1 MCFIF
6 RSRRHSQYP
15 QIAASLPPMVSG
27 SQESTVAVYTF
38 LDEKTPYK
46 LKLPGT
52 QPTLRQFKDYL
63 PKKGS
68 FRFVF
73 LAFYAIIENSNGV
86 VLQVFLQDCL
96 RGPWQSRYTRRNRKW
111 HGYFAAFR
119 QESDGTYQTVRVIY
133 KCNVLWLTENVCH
146 CNCLMDR
153 NFPKFSLDRAQNLF
167 NYENIATYKIRI

>member
-1 MCFIF
+1 MGIDTTLPNTAVLEEARRRLEDDTNRKYEYHLYFTYLQSILISLFHFCF

-15 QIAASLPPMVSG
+15 QTAASLPPMVSG

-73 LAFYAIIENSNGV
+73 FFLRFMLLWKTYTNGGI
-86 VLQVFLQDCL
+86 L
-96 RGPWQSRYTRRNRKW
+96 
-111 HGYFAAFR
+111 
-119 QESDGTYQTVRVIY
+119 
-133 KCNVLWLTENVCH
+133 
-146 CNCLMDR
+146 
-153 NFPKFSLDRAQNLF
+153 
-167 NYENIATYKIRI
+167 